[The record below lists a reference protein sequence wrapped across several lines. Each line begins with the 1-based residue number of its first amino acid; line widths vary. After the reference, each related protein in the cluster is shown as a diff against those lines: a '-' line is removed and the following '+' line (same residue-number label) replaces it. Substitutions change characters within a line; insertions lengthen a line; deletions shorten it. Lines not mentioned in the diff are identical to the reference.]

1 MIKKRQ
7 CFCACYL
14 FPPPVPCVSS
24 LFFVYFYF
32 IIMRWYFYFF
42 YREADM
48 RYFLAYLWY
57 IMMIFWVFSWLFMCV
72 HVYFFNFIWSTWYV
86 HRSVFGSSPILKT
99 AVPLVLRQFC
109 SPAYLL
115 HKTQHSKDTFVCFYW
130 NFGRSAFDFSLQ
142 IPISLFLSPNGRLP
156 GGRPS

>member
-1 MIKKRQ
+1 M
-7 CFCACYL
+7 L
-14 FPPPVPCVSS
+14 FSC
-24 LFFVYFYF
+24 
-32 IIMRWYFYFF
+32 
-42 YREADM
+42 
-48 RYFLAYLWY
+48 
-57 IMMIFWVFSWLFMCV
+57 LFMV
-72 HVYFFNFIWSTWYV
+72 YNDDILSIFLTFHVCARIFFQFYMEYVICTPVCIRQQSYF
-86 HRSVFGSSPILKT
+86 KT

-115 HKTQHSKDTFVCFYW
+115 HKTQHSKDAFVYFYW